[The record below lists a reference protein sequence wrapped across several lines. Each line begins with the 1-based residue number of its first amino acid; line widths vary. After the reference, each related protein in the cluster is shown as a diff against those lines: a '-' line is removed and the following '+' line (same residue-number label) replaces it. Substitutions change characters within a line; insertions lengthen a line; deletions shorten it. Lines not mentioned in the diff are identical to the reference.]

1 MRLGEITRE
10 QRERGCQHAQ
20 EAGKAQCL
28 SWEGSARSVRLQETA
43 PAGCVWLSPRWIS
56 SPHTINSV
64 PLQPLPPASSLQHLL
79 LTKLNTVLL

>member
-1 MRLGEITRE
+1 MRLGEVTRE

-20 EAGKAQCL
+20 ETWKARCL
-28 SWEGSARSVRLQETA
+28 SWEGSAGSVRLRETA
-43 PAGCVWLSPRWIS
+43 PAGWGWLSPCWMS